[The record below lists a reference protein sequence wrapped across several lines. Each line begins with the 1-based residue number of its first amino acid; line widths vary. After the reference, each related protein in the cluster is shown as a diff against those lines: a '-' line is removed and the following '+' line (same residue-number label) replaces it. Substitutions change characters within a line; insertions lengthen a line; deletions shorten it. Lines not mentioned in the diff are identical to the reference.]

1 MSRRDRSRFIGRS
14 VSINGSWTF
23 RASSARRTFI
33 ASRESPIR
41 LLLLHRSDQDR
52 HLQPSSRVPT
62 GARVRRQQVL
72 LSALRRSC
80 SALDRSPPPSTHY
93 RKDTDSVSFVN

>member
-1 MSRRDRSRFIGRS
+1 MSRRDRSRFIGRA
-14 VSINGSWTF
+14 VSINGSW
-23 RASSARRTFI
+23 SLWGPSARRTFI
-33 ASRESPIR
+33 SSRESPLR
-41 LLLLHRSDQDR
+41 LLLLHRSDHER
-52 HLQPSSRVPT
+52 HLQRSSRVPT